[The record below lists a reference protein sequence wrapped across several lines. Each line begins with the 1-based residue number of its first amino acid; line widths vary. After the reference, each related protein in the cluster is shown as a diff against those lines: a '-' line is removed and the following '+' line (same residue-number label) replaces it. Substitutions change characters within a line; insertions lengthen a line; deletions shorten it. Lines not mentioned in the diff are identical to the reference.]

1 MGKDG
6 NVGIHGKSGSRGN
19 VGMEGNELPPLFLFD
34 VSMVAVR
41 DVVGVVAGVVVAG
54 VVVCVVSA
62 NVVGSVVVV
71 VEVVLSVALSLP
83 HQASV
88 HLFLSNIKRLINC
101 EAEAFRSYHFLTPK
115 TKYARQRVTGSI
127 SRRHFNK
134 ESQHFLFIDLFLIIL
149 FI

>member
-1 MGKDG
+1 MG
-6 NVGIHGKSGSRGN
+6 I
-19 VGMEGNELPPLFLFD
+19 EGNEFLSLFLFD

-41 DVVGVVAGVVVAG
+41 VVVGVVAGVVVAG

-88 HLFLSNIKRLINC
+88 HLFLSNIKRIIYC
-101 EAEAFRSYHFLTPK
+101 KTEAFRSYHFLTPI
-115 TKYARQRVTGSI
+115 TKCARQRVTGSI
-127 SRRHFNK
+127 SKRHFN
-134 ESQHFLFIDLFLIIL
+134 
-149 FI
+149 

>member
-19 VGMEGNELPPLFLFD
+19 VGIEGNEFPPPFLFD

-101 EAEAFRSYHFLTPK
+101 KPKAFSSQYFLTPK
-115 TKYARQRVTGSI
+115 QNMQEKC
-127 SRRHFNK
+127 
-134 ESQHFLFIDLFLIIL
+134 
-149 FI
+149 

>member
-1 MGKDG
+1 MPHPPLINGGKLGLGKDG

-19 VGMEGNELPPLFLFD
+19 VGMEGNEFPAPFLFD

-41 DVVGVVAGVVVAG
+41 VVAGVVVAG

-101 EAEAFRSYHFLTPK
+101 KAEA
-115 TKYARQRVTGSI
+115 
-127 SRRHFNK
+127 
-134 ESQHFLFIDLFLIIL
+134 
-149 FI
+149 